1 MAYYDA
7 LVARWATL
15 AGTAAQKLAA
25 INAETVAGPNA
36 DVAVSAVVATL
47 ALSGKLA
54 GLQTYAQSPPANAV
68 AQAVTAARELVAL
81 MSSPNAP
88 AFRMSDPSVYTTVQ
102 GFLSALVADVATGI
116 TADNQSALLALAAT
130 TIPWWTANGYASPIS
145 QGDLDAAG
153 GLV

>member
-15 AGTAAQKLAA
+15 AGTTAEKLAA
-25 INAETVAGPNA
+25 INALTIAGPMTDVTVA
-36 DVAVSAVVATL
+36 AVVATL

-54 GLQTYAQSPPANAV
+54 GLQAYAQSPPSNANAEALV
-68 AQAVTAARELVAL
+68 AARELVAL
-81 MSSPNAP
+81 LSSPNAP
-88 AFRMSDPSVYTTVQ
+88 PFRMSDPTVYATIQ
-102 GFLSALVADVATGI
+102 NFLAALVADAATGI
-116 TADNQSALLALAAT
+116 GATDEAALLSLAAT
-130 TIPWWTANGYASPIS
+130 TVPWWKANGYASPIS